1 MKYPSIKK
9 VSESRA
15 KSLFLIK
22 KGKPWEKNGFRTLI
36 FQRRKGTINTCLPK
50 KNHYI
55 NIFNKWM
62 VSYRNSPK
70 KNVQNGPRLPNANS
84 NWRKSM
90 FREEWSWLLAA
101 CCMGHGQKLAQV
113 QRRSHGPAPQKI
125 PSLYFLP
132 VFLLMSARNLYIST
146 FDWLSK
152 SFVPADMLVVFLSLL
167 VVCRSL
173 VDLMPMSIAQIPIL

>member
-1 MKYPSIKK
+1 MCIYIYIVYIYNVFTSCFHTSVFTYTAYVYIYTCTYKPRMFPSVGKFHGSIDFIRVAQMKYPSIKK

-70 KNVQNGPRLPNANS
+70 KNVQNGPRLPNKNS
-84 NWRKSM
+84 N
-90 FREEWSWLLAA
+90 
-101 CCMGHGQKLAQV
+101 
-113 QRRSHGPAPQKI
+113 
-125 PSLYFLP
+125 
-132 VFLLMSARNLYIST
+132 
-146 FDWLSK
+146 
-152 SFVPADMLVVFLSLL
+152 
-167 VVCRSL
+167 
-173 VDLMPMSIAQIPIL
+173 

>member
-1 MKYPSIKK
+1 MFSHRVFTQVCLHIRRMYIYICTYKPRMFPSVGKFHGSIDFIRVAQMKYPSIKK

-84 NWRKSM
+84 N
-90 FREEWSWLLAA
+90 
-101 CCMGHGQKLAQV
+101 
-113 QRRSHGPAPQKI
+113 
-125 PSLYFLP
+125 
-132 VFLLMSARNLYIST
+132 
-146 FDWLSK
+146 
-152 SFVPADMLVVFLSLL
+152 
-167 VVCRSL
+167 
-173 VDLMPMSIAQIPIL
+173 